1 MDRPVDTRIQGGKI
15 VKLCKGGKPKVS
27 KTFLSEI
34 DGEETPPDDGTLVD
48 SGRKV
53 SEIDGE
59 ETPPDDGTLVDSG
72 RKEDASEQHNI
83 CRYDC
88 NRRPILRRKREGGM
102 RPHLGC
108 AAFPF
113 SSNPRQRLIEQ
124 SKVILLAT

>member
-48 SGRKV
+48 SGRK
-53 SEIDGE
+53 
-59 ETPPDDGTLVDSG
+59 
-72 RKEDASEQHNI
+72 EDASEQQNI